1 MTRIDFYIIEQG
13 NVEATENFICR
24 LTEKAWLK
32 NNAVYLHAMDQQQAT
47 KYDELLWT
55 FSENSFVPHQV
66 LDNQT
71 LQIQDSHPEVKDIL
85 IGHSASEETPTTCHD
100 VLINLH
106 HDAPSFFSQ
115 FERVA
120 EIIPNDETS
129 RIKGRERYQFY
140 RDRGYALET
149 HKMSL

>member
-1 MTRIDFYIIEQG
+1 MTRIDFYIIENGSEQAA
-13 NVEATENFICR
+13 ETFICR
-24 LTEKAWLK
+24 LTEKAWSQ
-32 NNAVYLHAMDQQQAT
+32 NNAVYIHTMDEQHAT

-55 FSENSFVPHQV
+55 FNEDSFVPHQ
-66 LDNQT
+66 L
-71 LQIQDSHPEVKDIL
+71 SAPESSEKTVL
-85 IGHSASEETPTTCHD
+85 IGHQTTAEIPSHHD
-100 VLINLH
+100 VLINLNH
-106 HDAPSFFSQ
+106 ESPSFFSQ

-120 EIIPNDETS
+120 EIITTDETS

>member
-1 MTRIDFYIIEQG
+1 MTRIDFYIIEDG
-13 NVEATENFICR
+13 SEEATETFICR
-24 LTEKAWLK
+24 LTEKAWSQ
-32 NNAVYLHAMDQQQAT
+32 NNAVYMHTRDEQQAT

-55 FSENSFVPHQV
+55 FNEESFVPHQLAATENNEKTV
-66 LDNQT
+66 
-71 LQIQDSHPEVKDIL
+71 L
-85 IGHSASEETPTTCHD
+85 IGYKTTAEIPSHHD
-100 VLINLH
+100 VLINLNYES
-106 HDAPSFFSQ
+106 PSFFSQ

-120 EIIPNDETS
+120 EIITTDETS

>member
-1 MTRIDFYIIEQG
+1 MTRIDFYIIEDG
-13 NVEATENFICR
+13 SEEATETFICR
-24 LTEKAWLK
+24 LTEKAWSQ
-32 NNAVYLHAMDQQQAT
+32 NNAVYIHTLDEQQAI

-55 FSENSFVPHQV
+55 FNEESFVPHQLAATENNEKTV
-66 LDNQT
+66 
-71 LQIQDSHPEVKDIL
+71 L
-85 IGHSASEETPTTCHD
+85 IGYKTTAEIPSHHD
-100 VLINLH
+100 VLINLNYES
-106 HDAPSFFSQ
+106 PSFFSQ

-120 EIIPNDETS
+120 EIITADETS

>member
-1 MTRIDFYIIEQG
+1 MTRIDFYIIESG
-13 NVEATENFICR
+13 SKEATDTFICR
-24 LTEKAWLK
+24 LTEKAWSQ
-32 NNAVYLHAMDQQQAT
+32 NNTIYIHTMDEQQSTQ
-47 KYDELLWT
+47 YDELLWT
-55 FSENSFVPHQV
+55 YQDTSFIPHQV
-66 LDNQT
+66 TTPDALSPRAKT
-71 LQIQDSHPEVKDIL
+71 VL
-85 IGHSASEETPTTCHD
+85 IGHESTANITDHHD

-120 EIIPNDETS
+120 EIITSDETS
-129 RIKGRERYQFY
+129 KIKGRERYQFY

>member
-13 NVEATENFICR
+13 SETATETFICR
-24 LTEKAWLK
+24 LTEKAWSQ
-32 NNAVYLHAMDQQQAT
+32 NNDVYIHTLDEQHAA

-55 FSENSFVPHQV
+55 FAEESFVPHH
-66 LDNQT
+66 L
-71 LQIQDSHPEVKDIL
+71 IQNESALPHSKNIL
-85 IGHSASEETPTTCHD
+85 IGHPATKEIPDTCHD
-100 VLINLH
+100 VLINLD
-106 HDAPSFFSQ
+106 HDTPSFFSQ

-120 EIIPNDETS
+120 EIITNDEMS
-129 RIKGRERYQFY
+129 RRKGRERYQFY

>member
-1 MTRIDFYIIEQG
+1 MTRIDFYIIENGSEQ
-13 NVEATENFICR
+13 ATDNFICR
-24 LTEKAWLK
+24 LTEKALSQ
-32 NNAVYLHAMDQQQAT
+32 NNAVFIHTLDEQHAT
-47 KYDELLWT
+47 KYDDLLWT
-55 FSENSFVPHQV
+55 FNDKSFIPHQLASPKNSSAPV
-66 LDNQT
+66 
-71 LQIQDSHPEVKDIL
+71 L
-85 IGHSASEETPTTCHD
+85 IGHESTEMPHHHD

-106 HDAPSFFSQ
+106 HEAPSFFSQ

-120 EIIPNDETS
+120 EIITTDETS

>member
-1 MTRIDFYIIEQG
+1 MTRIDFYIIEKGSEQ
-13 NVEATENFICR
+13 ATETFICR
-24 LTEKAWLK
+24 LTEKAWSQ
-32 NNAVYLHAMDQQQAT
+32 NNAVYIHTEDEQHAT

-55 FSENSFVPHQV
+55 FTESSFVPHQINPANIDDKTV
-66 LDNQT
+66 
-71 LQIQDSHPEVKDIL
+71 L
-85 IGHSASEETPTTCHD
+85 IGHDTNADISSHHD

-106 HDAPSFFSQ
+106 HEAPSFFSQ

-120 EIIPNDETS
+120 EIITTDES
-129 RIKGRERYQFY
+129 SKIKGRERYQFY

>member
-1 MTRIDFYIIEQG
+1 MTRIDFYIIEDG
-13 NVEATENFICR
+13 SEEATETFICR
-24 LTEKAWLK
+24 LTEKAWSQ
-32 NNAVYLHAMDQQQAT
+32 NNAVYMHTLDEQQAT

-55 FSENSFVPHQV
+55 FNEESFVPHQLAATENNEKTV
-66 LDNQT
+66 
-71 LQIQDSHPEVKDIL
+71 L
-85 IGHSASEETPTTCHD
+85 IGYKTTAETPSHHD
-100 VLINLH
+100 VLINLNYES
-106 HDAPSFFSQ
+106 PSFFSQ

-120 EIIPNDETS
+120 EIITTDETS

>member
-1 MTRIDFYIIEQG
+1 MTRIDFYIIEDG
-13 NVEATENFICR
+13 SEEATETFICR
-24 LTEKAWLK
+24 LTEKAWSQ
-32 NNAVYLHAMDQQQAT
+32 NNAVYMHTLDEQQAT

-55 FSENSFVPHQV
+55 FNEESFVPHQLAATENNEKTV
-66 LDNQT
+66 
-71 LQIQDSHPEVKDIL
+71 L
-85 IGHSASEETPTTCHD
+85 IGYKTTAEIPSHHD
-100 VLINLH
+100 VLINLNYES
-106 HDAPSFFSQ
+106 PSFFSQ

-120 EIIPNDETS
+120 EIITTDETS